1 MQPTP
6 NLLQA
11 IALTLLLCIPAAY
24 AQFIDSGTA
33 DPDRIGD
40 PEPWVE
46 PEFDAPNY
54 PKDGDLVK
62 VQVEPTFTFSMQVDK
77 SSIEVKK
84 GLTRLVYVLESKSGA
99 RNVFV
104 EGFRC
109 GDKHYTTYAT
119 GGADGKLYP
128 SKTRDWT
135 RIDKALVH
143 NNYRLLWFTYYL
155 CDYHNNNRKPRDV
168 LSLVRYPVYDPDPEN
183 K

>member
-1 MQPTP
+1 ML

-11 IALTLLLCIPAAY
+11 TALVLLLGVHMAY
-24 AQFIDSGTA
+24 GQFIDSGTA

-40 PEPWVE
+40 PEPWIE
-46 PEFDAPNY
+46 PDFDAPKY
-54 PKDGDLVK
+54 PNDDDLVK
-62 VQVEPTFTFSMQVDK
+62 VPVEPSFTFKMKVDTN
-77 SSIEVKK
+77 SIAVKN
-84 GLTRLVYVLESKSGA
+84 GLTRLSYVLESKSGA

-109 GDKHYTTYAT
+109 NDKHYTTYAT
-119 GGADGKLYP
+119 GGPDGKLYP
-128 SKTRDWT
+128 NQSREWT

-143 NNYRLLWFTYYL
+143 NNFRMLWFTYYL

-168 LSLVRYPVYDPDPEN
+168 LRLVNNPDYNPDPEN